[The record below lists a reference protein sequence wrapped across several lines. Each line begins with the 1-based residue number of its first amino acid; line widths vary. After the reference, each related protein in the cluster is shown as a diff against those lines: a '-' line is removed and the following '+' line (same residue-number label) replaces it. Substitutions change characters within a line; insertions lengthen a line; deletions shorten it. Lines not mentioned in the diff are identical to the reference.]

1 MGNIFG
7 RCRCRCRCCCN
18 EQQLQR
24 QQERGGGFQQQQQ
37 LQRQQKIS
45 QISQEETDAINRLVD
60 QFLANELVNNK
71 FIPDAVE
78 RKMYCNVVR
87 MIVGLLKVSVDHASL
102 EVLGHRFVISMT
114 PVPPAAGEQGPLQK
128 NVEAAMVSLSTPN
141 GSGGE

>member
-7 RCRCRCRCCCN
+7 RRRRCGCTN
-18 EQQLQR
+18 EQQR
-24 QQERGGGFQQQQQ
+24 SGGFNLRLHHNQEKQQ
-37 LQRQQKIS
+37 IS
-45 QISQEETDAINRLVD
+45 QISKEETDAINRLVD

-114 PVPPAAGEQGPLQK
+114 PVVAAAGAGEQGPPLQK
-128 NVEAAMVSLSTPN
+128 NVETAMLSTPN